1 MRRAAVQEALA
12 GMLAGLRLLQDAKVR
27 FYDQVDRELRREPS
41 LTPSQ
46 AEIRALTNHA
56 GRTADADARRA
67 HDQIQS
73 YGTVATALLLAEF
86 LGVGIP
92 DHPDEGVI
100 GGGVKRDAGAPA
112 PRGSTDPTLRRG
124 FG

>member
-1 MRRAAVQEALA
+1 MRRAAVQDALA
-12 GMLAGLRLLQDAKVR
+12 GMLAGLRLLQDAKMR
-27 FYDQVDRELRREPS
+27 FDKAVDRELRREA
-41 LTPSQ
+41 TMTVHG
-46 AEIRALTNHA
+46 AEIRALTGHD

-67 HDQIQS
+67 HDEIQS

-92 DHPDEGVI
+92 DHPGQGVT

-112 PRGSTDPTLRRG
+112 PRDSDRVVWRSRP
-124 FG
+124 